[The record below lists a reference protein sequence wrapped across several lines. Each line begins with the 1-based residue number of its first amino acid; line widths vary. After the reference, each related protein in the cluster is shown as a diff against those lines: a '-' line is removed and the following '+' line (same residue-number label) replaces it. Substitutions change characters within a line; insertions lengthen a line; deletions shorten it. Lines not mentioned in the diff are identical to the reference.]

1 MSTSIRKTA
10 AVVWTQDP
18 SPVVLR
24 KANAVAFSS
33 DAGLTLRNIQGY
45 AFQTVPP
52 GLVLRNIQGYAFET
66 PATALPLNKTGDLAL
81 YDLINSNRKVSMTF
95 SASNTSLGT
104 PTAMAQPDASGHN
117 TTVSLAALSNS
128 GYSGSIVFN
137 YKRRPI
143 TDAISGSISLGTIA
157 SNTTVSAMLPTIN
170 SKYGVNLTA
179 QDIVDGPVNA
189 GATYIPLIV
198 ASGSWLFLPGTAVAA
213 GIVQDL
219 ATATPATALSGFD
232 NAAGVGPT
240 GQTLGL
246 FHFDGSTGSPS
257 LLDASGKN
265 VASTV
270 GSVATSTS
278 SKFGSQAVSM
288 ASSGAAIVLPDQ
300 PYLRFT
306 GQDATLEGWFGPS
319 NTTQNGVLFSK
330 EASSPTVYTELQYYQ
345 GSIRLWLDSATLS
358 GSATSSMATNAYT
371 HVALVSYK
379 GVWYVYENGVL
390 KFQVTGGN
398 FGNNNAP
405 FRIGNWGGLNAP
417 FTGLI
422 DEVRISNLARYTGPF
437 TPPTSAFSPD

>member
-1 MSTSIRKTA
+1 MTTTFRK
-10 AVVWTQDP
+10 
-18 SPVVLR
+18 L
-24 KANAVAFSS
+24 NALAFAS
-33 DAGLTLRNIQGY
+33 DVGGT
-45 AFQTVPP
+45 
-52 GLVLRNIQGYAFET
+52 LRNIQGYAFET
-66 PATALPLNKTGDLAL
+66 PPTAGSLRSISGYAFQSVKPALNLSVTGDKAL
-81 YDLINSNRKVSMTF
+81 YALINNNSLYTSW
-95 SASNTSLGT
+95 SASTSTLGT
-104 PTAMAQPDASGHN
+104 PVADSSVAN
-117 TTVSLAALSNS
+117 TNTRVNLAAKSSS
-128 GYSGSIVFN
+128 GYGGNIN
-137 YKRRPI
+137 LHYNRRPI
-143 TDAISGSISLGTIA
+143 SDAINTSVSLGTIA
-157 SNTTVSAMLPTIN
+157 SDTTVWALLPTIN
-170 SKYGVNLTA
+170 SKYGTNLTT
-179 QDIVDGPVNA
+179 QDVVNA
-189 GATYIPLIV
+189 TVKAGSTVFPLV
-198 ASGSWLFLPGTAVAA
+198 ADTGSWLFLPGSLASA
-213 GIVQDL
+213 GTTTDL

-232 NAAGVGPT
+232 NAAGVGPR
-240 GQTLGL
+240 GQTLAL

-345 GSIRLWLDSATLS
+345 GSIRLWLDSASL
-358 GSATSSMATNAYT
+358 SATAASSMTANVYT

-422 DEVRISNLARYTGPF
+422 DEVRISNFARYTGPF
-437 TPPTSAFSPD
+437 TPPTGPFVAD